1 MGKSHVHNEWVP
13 ESLLLRIAK
22 RKCINFKRR
31 HEEPCDRMDRAWTV
45 PERFL
50 ARRCS
55 PSGPGWEVLVKWTN
69 LGHENSTWEVC
80 AVPHAPSCRSCA
92 LVALETLLLV
102 LLLQRWPHWCGW
114 LRQVE
119 GEGLMA
125 KPEYLRLHREL
136 WERQQEAL
144 RKSSPAAVDAEEA
157 AFEAARRGLPEL
169 GQEQPAWVKGCKLY
183 PHQLQV
189 ISAL

>member
-1 MGKSHVHNEWVP
+1 MSVVTDLLHAAEAEREPEYLVKYMGKSHVHNEWVP
-13 ESLLLRIAK
+13 EGLLLRIAK

-80 AVPHAPSCRSCA
+80 APHEPSCRSCA
-92 LVALETLLLV
+92 SVSLEVLLLV
-102 LLLQRWPHWCGW
+102 LLLQRWPDWLAGCGRW
-114 LRQVE
+114 R
-119 GEGLMA
+119 
-125 KPEYLRLHREL
+125 
-136 WERQQEAL
+136 
-144 RKSSPAAVDAEEA
+144 
-157 AFEAARRGLPEL
+157 AR
-169 GQEQPAWVKGCKLY
+169 A
-183 PHQLQV
+183 
-189 ISAL
+189 